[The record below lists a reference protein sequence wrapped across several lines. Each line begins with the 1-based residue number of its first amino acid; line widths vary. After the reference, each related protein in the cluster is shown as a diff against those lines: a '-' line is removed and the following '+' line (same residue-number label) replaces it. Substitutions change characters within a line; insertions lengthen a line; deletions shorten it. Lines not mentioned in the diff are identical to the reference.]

1 MTAIAE
7 KALST
12 LKAINKKG
20 DYSNS
25 DLTSN
30 GFSENEAKL
39 AISELEEHGFVAIIT
54 TYINGNVSF
63 QLI

>member
-7 KALST
+7 KALIT
-12 LKAINKKG
+12 LQSINEKTRF
-20 DYSNS
+20 SNS

-30 GFSENEAKL
+30 GFSESEAKL
-39 AISELEEHGFVAIIT
+39 AINELEEYGYIAILT
-54 TYINGNVSF
+54 TYINGNTAF